1 MTDRSALVELDSFIG
16 RSPLA
21 SPDPGVRN
29 RALSGITERMLPRQ
43 RRSVGDLLAVVM
55 TLSART
61 RRMAQER
68 AQVEVDVFAP
78 GGKRAVRL
86 TLGE

>member
-1 MTDRSALVELDSFIG
+1 MSDRSALIELASFIG

-21 SPDPGVRN
+21 SPDMSIRNKALRGV
-29 RALSGITERMLPRQ
+29 TERMLPRQ
-43 RRSVGDLLAVVM
+43 RRGVGDLLAVVM
-55 TLSART
+55 VLSART
-61 RRMAQER
+61 RRMAQDPAHVR
-68 AQVEVDVFAP
+68 VDVFAP